1 MIYSR
6 EEILAAR
13 AEMPQAW
20 KRTARWRMGS
30 EIDTVE
36 TSEAVGLSN
45 GGFDWSSQTALGA
58 SFSDFDQK
66 ALNFARTQLE
76 KRLGDR
82 AVRLRGMDTESLMT
96 KMGAMVNGV
105 PTHGALLLLG
115 KVSSDAHM
123 AGLAPRIV
131 FTRYNEKGQPLQKIN
146 VRMPYALGIQRLVQG
161 ICQTGEYPETA
172 VRELIVNAVAHCD
185 YLKRENIEITDFD
198 GQLAVMNPGSWGKG
212 SPVAALRKDYDP
224 TPMRNAALCRLM
236 AQCSLMDAMGL
247 GVQYIQALLREA
259 GLPQVSYDLDDGEKV
274 TAALHASHEAAE
286 RPHPLPKAADTSVGR
301 GGQVDADGAEKQPAE
316 SDVPA
321 EPAKGSGDGAGASD
335 ARKTEAH
342 QAGVA
347 AVSSA
352 AGTSAKRTAGR
363 TARSSSPARAA
374 APSAS
379 GSQSS
384 DEIKELIVAIV
395 EEGHGMTRAEVV
407 EELNDRG
414 IDGDGERFARRIG
427 RLLDSL
433 HRSGRIRKGVPDN
446 RHWYSA

>member
-58 SFSDFDQK
+58 TFSDFDQK

-82 AVRLRGMDTESLMT
+82 AVRLKGMDRESLMT

-115 KVSSDAHM
+115 KASSDAHM

-131 FTRYNEKGQPLQKIN
+131 FTRYNEKGQPVQKIN
-146 VRMPYALGIQRLVQG
+146 VRMPYALGIQRLVEG
-161 ICQTGEYPETA
+161 ICASGEYPETA

-185 YLKRENIEITDFD
+185 YLKRENIEIRDFD
-198 GQLAVMNPGSWGKG
+198 GQLTVVNPGSWGKG

-236 AQCSLMDAMGL
+236 SQCSIMDAMGL
-247 GVQYIQALLREA
+247 GVQYTQSFLREA
-259 GLPQVSYDLDDGEKV
+259 GLPQISYDLGDGERV
-274 TAALHASHEAAE
+274 AAMLHASHEAAE
-286 RPHPLPKAADTSVGR
+286 RPHPLPAAAQDAADKTVGT
-301 GGQVDADGAEKQPAE
+301 GDADTAAAKPDSAPADDAAAPGNEE
-316 SDVPA
+316 SRH
-321 EPAKGSGDGAGASD
+321 G
-335 ARKTEAH
+335 
-342 QAGVA
+342 
-347 AVSSA
+347 
-352 AGTSAKRTAGR
+352 
-363 TARSSSPARAA
+363 ARAA
-374 APSAS
+374 DREKGPDNAEAAPEAPIALTAGKAVQASAPARS
-379 GSQSS
+379 ATSAGSST
-384 DEIKELIVAIV
+384 EELKELIVAIV
-395 EEGHGMTRAEVV
+395 KDGHGMTRAEVV

-414 IDGDGERFARRIG
+414 VEGDGERFARRIG

-433 HRSGRIRKGVPDN
+433 HRTGRIRKGVPDN

>member
-30 EIDTVE
+30 EIDAVK

-58 SFSDFDQK
+58 SFADFDQK
-66 ALNFARTQLE
+66 ALNFVRTQLE
-76 KRLGDR
+76 QRLGDR
-82 AVRLRGMDTESLMT
+82 AVRLRGMDMESLMT

-115 KVSSDAHM
+115 KASSDAHM

-146 VRMPYALGIQRLVQG
+146 VRMPYAMGIQRLVEG
-161 ICQTGEYPETA
+161 ICQTGDYPETA

-185 YLKRENIEITDFD
+185 YLKRENIEITDFE
-198 GQLAVMNPGSWGKG
+198 GQLTVTNPGSWGKG
-212 SPVAALRKDYDP
+212 TPVAALRKDYDP

-236 AQCSLMDAMGL
+236 TQCSIMDAMGL
-247 GVQYIQALLREA
+247 GVPFTQSFLRGE
-259 GLPQVSYDLDDGEKV
+259 GLPQVSYDLDDGERV
-274 TAALHASHEAAE
+274 SAILHASHEAAE
-286 RPHPLPKAADTSVGR
+286 HPHPLPKAAAHAAA
-301 GGQVDADGAEKQPAE
+301 GQKDASADERAANADSPAAGDAAPSGEAERAADGRPANGAAAGA
-316 SDVPA
+316 VPVT
-321 EPAKGSGDGAGASD
+321 PAKRPA
-335 ARKTEAH
+335 AH
-342 QAGVA
+342 AL
-347 AVSSA
+347 
-352 AGTSAKRTAGR
+352 
-363 TARSSSPARAA
+363 RSSSTR
-374 APSAS
+374 SAVS
-379 GSQSS
+379 GSRSS
-384 DEIKELIVAIV
+384 DELKELIVAIV

-414 IDGDGERFARRIG
+414 VDGEGERFARRIG

-433 HRSGRIRKGVPDN
+433 HRTGRIRKGVPDN

>member
-30 EIDTVE
+30 EIDTVK

-58 SFSDFDQK
+58 SFADFDQK

-76 KRLGDR
+76 QRLGDR
-82 AVRLRGMDTESLMT
+82 AVRLRGMDMESLMT

-115 KVSSDAHM
+115 KASSDAHM

-146 VRMPYALGIQRLVQG
+146 VRMPYAMGIQRLVEG
-161 ICQTGEYPETA
+161 ICQTGDYPETA

-185 YLKRENIEITDFD
+185 YLKRENIEITDFE
-198 GQLAVMNPGSWGKG
+198 GQLTVTNPGSWGKG
-212 SPVAALRKDYDP
+212 TPVAALRKDYDP

-236 AQCSLMDAMGL
+236 TQCSIMDAMGL
-247 GVQYIQALLREA
+247 GVQFTQSFLRGE
-259 GLPQVSYDLDDGEKV
+259 GLPQVSYDLDDGERV
-274 TAALHASHEAAE
+274 SAMLHASHEAAE
-286 RPHPLPKAADTSVGR
+286 HPHPLPKAAAHA
-301 GGQVDADGAEKQPAE
+301 ADGQKDASADERAANADSPAAGDAAPSGEAERAADGRPANGAAAGAAP
-316 SDVPA
+316 VT
-321 EPAKGSGDGAGASD
+321 PAKRAA
-335 ARKTEAH
+335 AH
-342 QAGVA
+342 A
-347 AVSSA
+347 
-352 AGTSAKRTAGR
+352 
-363 TARSSSPARAA
+363 ARSSSTRSA
-374 APSAS
+374 AS
-379 GSQSS
+379 GSRSS
-384 DEIKELIVAIV
+384 DELKELIVAIV

-414 IDGDGERFARRIG
+414 VDGEGERFARRIG

-433 HRSGRIRKGVPDN
+433 HRTGRIRKGVPDN

>member
-30 EIDTVE
+30 EIDTVK

-58 SFSDFDQK
+58 SFADFDQK
-66 ALNFARTQLE
+66 ALNFVRTQLE
-76 KRLGDR
+76 QRLGDR
-82 AVRLRGMDTESLMT
+82 AVRLRGMDMESLMT

-115 KVSSDAHM
+115 KASSDAHM

-146 VRMPYALGIQRLVQG
+146 VRMPYAMGIQRLVEG
-161 ICQTGEYPETA
+161 ICQTGDYSETA

-185 YLKRENIEITDFD
+185 YLKRENIEITDFE
-198 GQLAVMNPGSWGKG
+198 GQLTVTNPGSWGKG
-212 SPVAALRKDYDP
+212 TPVAALRKDYDP

-236 AQCSLMDAMGL
+236 TQCSIMDAMGL
-247 GVQYIQALLREA
+247 GVQFTQSFLRGE
-259 GLPQVSYDLDDGEKV
+259 GLPQVSYDLDDGERV
-274 TAALHASHEAAE
+274 SAMLHASHEAAE
-286 RPHPLPKAADTSVGR
+286 HPHPLPKTAAHAAAGQKDASADERAANADSPGAGNAAPSGEAERAAGGR
-301 GGQVDADGAEKQPAE
+301 PANGAATGSAP
-316 SDVPA
+316 VT
-321 EPAKGSGDGAGASD
+321 PAKRAA
-335 ARKTEAH
+335 AH
-342 QAGVA
+342 A
-347 AVSSA
+347 
-352 AGTSAKRTAGR
+352 
-363 TARSSSPARAA
+363 ARSSSTRSA
-374 APSAS
+374 AS
-379 GSQSS
+379 GSRSS
-384 DEIKELIVAIV
+384 DELKELIVAIV

-414 IDGDGERFARRIG
+414 VDGGDERFARRIG

-433 HRSGRIRKGVPDN
+433 HRTGRIRKGVPDN

>member
-58 SFSDFDQK
+58 SFSDFDRK
-66 ALNFARTQLE
+66 ALAFARTQLE
-76 KRLGDR
+76 QRLGSR
-82 AVRLRGMDTESLMT
+82 AVRLKGMDAESLMT

-115 KVSSDAHM
+115 KASSDAHM

-146 VRMPYALGIQRLVQG
+146 VRMPYALGIARLVDG
-161 ICQTGEYPETA
+161 ICRSGEYPRTA
-172 VRELIVNAVAHCD
+172 VTELIVNAVAHCD
-185 YLKRENIEITDFD
+185 YLKRENIEIRDFD
-198 GQLAVMNPGSWGKG
+198 GQLAVVNPGAWGKG
-212 SPVAALRKDYDP
+212 SPVAALKKDFDP

-247 GVQYIQALLREA
+247 GIQFVQASLREE
-259 GLPQVSYDLDDGEKV
+259 GFPQVSYDLDDGDSV
-274 TAALHASHEAAE
+274 TALLHASHEAAE
-286 RPHPLPKAADTSVGR
+286 RTHTLPQAAAGSSADSSPSSFGASGKQDAPASSMAARSEGNGARDGEGQRQKGR
-301 GGQVDADGAEKQPAE
+301 GGDADKAIAGHALDK
-316 SDVPA
+316 
-321 EPAKGSGDGAGASD
+321 KGSSVFSGRSA
-335 ARKTEAH
+335 
-342 QAGVA
+342 
-347 AVSSA
+347 SA
-352 AGTSAKRTAGR
+352 AR
-363 TARSSSPARAA
+363 
-374 APSAS
+374 
-379 GSQSS
+379 SS

-414 IDGDGERFARRIG
+414 VEGEGERFARRIG

-433 HRSGRIRKGVPDN
+433 HRAGRIRKGVPDN

>member
-58 SFSDFDQK
+58 LFSDFDRK
-66 ALNFARTQLE
+66 ALAFARTQLE
-76 KRLGDR
+76 QRLGKR
-82 AVRLRGMDTESLMT
+82 AVRLKGMDAESLMT

-115 KVSSDAHM
+115 KASSDAHM

-146 VRMPYALGIQRLVQG
+146 VRMPYALGIGRLVDG
-161 ICQTGEYPETA
+161 ICQSGEYPRTA
-172 VRELIVNAVAHCD
+172 VTELVVNAVAHCD
-185 YLKRENIEITDFD
+185 YLKRENIEIRDFD
-198 GQLAVMNPGSWGKG
+198 GQLAIANPGAWGKG
-212 SPVAALRKDYDP
+212 SPVAALKKDFDP

-247 GVQYIQALLREA
+247 GIQFVQSSLREE
-259 GLPQVSYDLDDGEKV
+259 GLPQVSYDLDDGESV
-274 TAALHASHEAAE
+274 TALLHASHEAAE
-286 RPHPLPKAADTSVGR
+286 RIHSLPRSAVESSADSSPSFH
-301 GGQVDADGAEKQPAE
+301 E
-316 SDVPA
+316 
-321 EPAKGSGDGAGASD
+321 GSGKQEDSA
-335 ARKTEAH
+335 
-342 QAGVA
+342 
-347 AVSSA
+347 SSA
-352 AGTSAKRTAGR
+352 AGHSAKDDAFDGEGKRHGEKAGAGGEVQSR
-363 TARSSSPARAA
+363 HAHAAKGSAA
-374 APSAS
+374 AS
-379 GSQSS
+379 GGPAAAARSS
-384 DEIKELIVAIV
+384 DEIRELIVAIV

-414 IDGDGERFARRIG
+414 VEGEGERFARRIG

-433 HRSGRIRKGVPDN
+433 HRAGRIRKGVPDN

>member
-30 EIDTVE
+30 EIDTVK

-58 SFSDFDQK
+58 SFADFDQK

-76 KRLGDR
+76 QRLGDR
-82 AVRLRGMDTESLMT
+82 AVRFRGMDMESLMT

-115 KVSSDAHM
+115 KASSDAHM

-146 VRMPYALGIQRLVQG
+146 VRMPYAMGIQRLVEG
-161 ICQTGEYPETA
+161 ICQTGDYPETA

-185 YLKRENIEITDFD
+185 YLKRENIEITDFE
-198 GQLAVMNPGSWGKG
+198 GQLTVTNPGSWGKG
-212 SPVAALRKDYDP
+212 TPVAALRKDYDP

-236 AQCSLMDAMGL
+236 AQCSIMDAMGL
-247 GVQYIQALLREA
+247 GVQFTQSFLRGE
-259 GLPQVSYDLDDGEKV
+259 GLPQVSYDLDDGERIS
-274 TAALHASHEAAE
+274 AMLHASHEAAE
-286 RPHPLPKAADTSVGR
+286 HPHPLPKAAAHAAAGQKDASVDERAANADSPAAGDAAPSGEAER
-301 GGQVDADGAEKQPAE
+301 AADGRPANGAAAGAAP
-316 SDVPA
+316 VT
-321 EPAKGSGDGAGASD
+321 PAKRAA
-335 ARKTEAH
+335 AH
-342 QAGVA
+342 A
-347 AVSSA
+347 
-352 AGTSAKRTAGR
+352 
-363 TARSSSPARAA
+363 ARSSSTRSA
-374 APSAS
+374 AS
-379 GSQSS
+379 GSRSS
-384 DEIKELIVAIV
+384 DELKELIVAIV

-414 IDGDGERFARRIG
+414 VEGEGERFARRIG

-433 HRSGRIRKGVPDN
+433 HRTGRIRKGVPDN

>member
-30 EIDTVE
+30 EIDTVK

-58 SFSDFDQK
+58 SFADFDQK

-76 KRLGDR
+76 QRLGDR
-82 AVRLRGMDTESLMT
+82 AVRLRGMDMESLMT

-115 KVSSDAHM
+115 KASSDAHM

-146 VRMPYALGIQRLVQG
+146 VRMPYAMGIQRLVEG
-161 ICQTGEYPETA
+161 ICQTGDYPETA

-185 YLKRENIEITDFD
+185 YLKRENIEITDFE
-198 GQLAVMNPGSWGKG
+198 GQLTVTNPGSWGKG
-212 SPVAALRKDYDP
+212 TPVAALRKDYDP

-236 AQCSLMDAMGL
+236 AQCSIMDAMGL
-247 GVQYIQALLREA
+247 GVQFTQSFLRGE
-259 GLPQVSYDLDDGEKV
+259 GLPQVSYDLDDGERV
-274 TAALHASHEAAE
+274 SAMLHASHEAAE
-286 RPHPLPKAADTSVGR
+286 HPHPLPKAASHPAADQKDGPTDERAANADSPAAGDAAPSGETER
-301 GGQVDADGAEKQPAE
+301 AADGRP
-316 SDVPA
+316 
-321 EPAKGSGDGAGASD
+321 
-335 ARKTEAH
+335 
-342 QAGVA
+342 
-347 AVSSA
+347 A
-352 AGTSAKRTAGR
+352 AGNAPDSAPATPAKRTAAH
-363 TARSSSPARAA
+363 TARSSSPTRSA
-374 APSAS
+374 AS
-379 GSQSS
+379 GSRSS
-384 DEIKELIVAIV
+384 DELKELIVAIV

-414 IDGDGERFARRIG
+414 VDGEGERFARRIG

-433 HRSGRIRKGVPDN
+433 HRTGRIRKGVPDN